1 MTRVVACSWV
11 DPKRLDDRLDARA
24 FKPWVLSLT
33 DKCKEFP
40 QGTMAL
46 GSKPECLF
54 LARGVG
60 SSRPTPATIAVYKAK
75 EVGEFVIDA
84 PEAFADACPQTK
96 ILHERDLLLT
106 SSGIGTIGRAALYY
120 ATSPIGVAKAATVDN
135 HVSIIRLKGDRLLPQ
150 YVCAFLNASPGK
162 AWSEWGTTGST
173 RLLELSVDKVARFRL
188 PVPHRHIQEYVG
200 APVDLANRLSADA
213 VYLRNRAASALRREW
228 NLDRLEEN
236 IARLARTQAH
246 TIQADILGD
255 RWDADFYQPWH
266 LYIGDELSLRDCW
279 TLRNLIHPPTK
290 GIQSAYT
297 PDGGIP
303 ALTVT
308 HIDPFVID
316 RRNASQAVTQ
326 QWLEANQR
334 ARIHRDEVLLTVTGP
349 PLGEAVVVE
358 DFHLPAAVNGDV
370 ARIGLQSAFPYPNLL
385 AAMLNSPLGRW
396 QTSRFCKGVRQKH
409 LYPDDLLKFRFPKL
423 PVNILPSL
431 EDDFRNA
438 CVLLEKARA
447 FVSEAKANVEALIEG
462 TLDAAAILSGRLNP
476 PTYEDLLKTTARK
489 EAQ

>member
-1 MTRVVACSWV
+1 MPRAVAFSWI

-33 DKCKEFP
+33 DKCAAFP

-46 GSKPECLF
+46 GTKPECLF
-54 LARGVG
+54 LARGIG
-60 SSRPTPATIAVYKAK
+60 ASRPTPNSIAVYKAK
-75 EVGEFVIDA
+75 EVCEFVIDS
-84 PEAFADACPQTK
+84 PEAFADRCPQTK
-96 ILHERDLLLT
+96 ILREKDVVLT

-120 ATSPIGVAKAATVDN
+120 GSSPKGASKAATVDN

-188 PVPHRHIQEYVG
+188 PVPDRRVQEYLG
-200 APVDLANRLSADA
+200 APVDLANRVSVEAIH
-213 VYLRNRAASALRREW
+213 LRNRAAAALRKEW

-236 IARLARTQAH
+236 VARLAQKQAH
-246 TIQADILGD
+246 TIQAARLGD
-255 RWDADFYQPWH
+255 RWDAGFYQPWH
-266 LYIGDELSLRDCW
+266 LYVADELDQRDCW
-279 TLRNLIHPPTK
+279 ILRNLIHPPAK

-326 QWLEANQR
+326 QWLETNER
-334 ARIHRDEVLLTVTGP
+334 ARIHPDEVLLTVTGP

-358 DFHLPAAVNGDV
+358 DFHLPAAVNGDI
-370 ARIGLQSAFPYPNLL
+370 ARIGLQIAFPYPNLL
-385 AAMLNSPLGRW
+385 AAMLNSPLGQW
-396 QTSRFCKGVRQKH
+396 QTTRFCKGVRQKH
-409 LYPDDLLKFRFPKL
+409 LYPEDLLRFRFPKL
-423 PVNILPSL
+423 PATILPSL
-431 EDDFRNA
+431 EDDFRMA
-438 CVLLEKARA
+438 CVLLEKARV
-447 FVSEAKANVEALIEG
+447 FVSEAKASVEALIEG
-462 TLDAAAILSGRLNP
+462 TLDTAAILSGRLKP
-476 PTYEDLLKTTARK
+476 PTYEELVKTMAGKGVR
-489 EAQ
+489 